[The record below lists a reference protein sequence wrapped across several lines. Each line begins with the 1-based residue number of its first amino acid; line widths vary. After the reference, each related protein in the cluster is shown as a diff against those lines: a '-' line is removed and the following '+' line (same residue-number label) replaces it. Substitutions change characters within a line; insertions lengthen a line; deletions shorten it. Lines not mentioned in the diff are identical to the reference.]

1 MLLPKPDQIKSV
13 VMLATIAG
21 VAYVAYK
28 TYTAGAQAIET
39 AGDVLSTDLNPASN
53 QNFVYQNLTPDSV
66 KNGLFDPV
74 FSALGL

>member
-21 VAYVAYK
+21 VAYVTYK
-28 TYTAGAQAIET
+28 TYTAGVQAIET
-39 AGDVLSTDLNPASN
+39 AGDVLSTDLNPASD
-53 QNFVYQNLTPDSV
+53 QNIIYQNAPDSIR
-66 KNGLFDPV
+66 NGLFDPV